1 MNVAE
6 LLISLTTHYNAI
18 IRSFAQKQSLTR
30 SQALLLLN
38 IPFDG
43 IAMTNLAH
51 KLGIDN
57 STLTRNINKLNLLNL
72 VSKKREKYDKRVINV
87 VITSEGKAVLNE
99 LEQPLNDF
107 NISIVNHIDIEDQN
121 KTTELLERLIWA
133 MDCLREQ

>member
-6 LLISLTTHYNAI
+6 LLINLTTHYNAI
-18 IRSFAQKQSLTR
+18 IRSIAQKQSLTC

-43 IAMTNLAH
+43 ITMTKLAY

-72 VSKKREKYDKRVINV
+72 VLKKRGKYDKRIINV
-87 VITSEGKAVLNE
+87 VITSEGKTILNE
-99 LEQPLNDF
+99 LEKPLNDF

-121 KTTELLERLIWA
+121 KTTELLEKLVWA
-133 MDCLREQ
+133 MDCLRDQ

>member
-18 IRSFAQKQSLTR
+18 IRSCAQKQSLTS

-43 IAMTNLAH
+43 ITMTNLAH

-72 VSKKREKYDKRVINV
+72 VSKKRGKYDKRVINV

-99 LEQPLNDF
+99 LEQPLADF

-121 KTTELLERLIWA
+121 KTTELLEKLIWA
-133 MDCLREQ
+133 MDCLRDQ

>member
-1 MNVAE
+1 MNIAE

-18 IRSFAQKQSLTR
+18 IRSFAQKQSLTC

-43 IAMTNLAH
+43 ITMTNLAH

-87 VITSEGKAVLNE
+87 AITSEGKAVLNE

-121 KTTELLERLIWA
+121 KTTELLEKLIWA